1 MESKLLETIGIDPGI
16 ILIAMFVLIIILF
29 FIAIRTNLKY
39 NRLKSSYTTFMRG
52 KNGKTLEDSIFEK
65 FSELD
70 NMVDTVQKNR
80 KDIREL
86 NKNVRANYQK
96 VGIVKYDAFNEM
108 GGKLSFAIALL
119 DGKDSGFI
127 LNSMHS
133 RDGCYNYVKEIVNG
147 QSYIELSEE
156 EAESLEK
163 AMYQETFGLDLKNI
177 KK

>member
-29 FIAIRTNLKY
+29 FIAIRT
-39 NRLKSSYTTFMRG
+39 SYTTFMRG

>member
-29 FIAIRTNLKY
+29 FIAIRTNMKY
-39 NRLKSSYTTFMRG
+39 NRLKASYTTFMRG
-52 KNGKTLEDSIFEK
+52 KNGTLEDSIFEK

-127 LNSMHS
+127 LKSFLS
-133 RDGCYNYVKEIVNG
+133 GFIYNKCGTCRMTDAAFMNIYYVYVCIVF
-147 QSYIELSEE
+147 
-156 EAESLEK
+156 EALIF
-163 AMYQETFGLDLKNI
+163 TL
-177 KK
+177 

>member
-29 FIAIRTNLKY
+29 FIAIRTNMKY
-39 NRLKSSYTTFMRG
+39 NRLNASYTTFMRG

-119 DGKDSGFI
+119 D
-127 LNSMHS
+127 
-133 RDGCYNYVKEIVNG
+133 
-147 QSYIELSEE
+147 
-156 EAESLEK
+156 
-163 AMYQETFGLDLKNI
+163 
-177 KK
+177 

>member
-29 FIAIRTNLKY
+29 FIAIRTNMKY
-39 NRLKSSYTTFMRG
+39 NRLKASYTTFMRG

-108 GGKLSFAIALL
+108 GGKLSFALAML
-119 DGKDSGFI
+119 DGNNTGFVI
-127 LNSMHS
+127 NSMHS
-133 RDGCYNYVKEIVNG
+133 REGCYTYIKEIIDG
-147 QSYIELSEE
+147 KSYIPLGAEEQKALNQAMDMMEE
-156 EAESLEK
+156 E
-163 AMYQETFGLDLKNI
+163 
-177 KK
+177 

>member
-29 FIAIRTNLKY
+29 FIAIRTNMKY
-39 NRLKSSYTTFMRG
+39 NRLKGSYTTFMRG